1 MFLTE
6 YDQDKVLEQQRLET
20 ERITHEQVATDMIK
34 EKLPLSLIAK
44 ISKLSE
50 EAILKIAQS
59 LGISVAR

>member
-20 ERITHEQVATDMIK
+20 ERITHEQVATDM
-34 EKLPLSLIAK
+34 LIDNYPMSAITK

-50 EAILKIAQS
+50 DVILKIALS
-59 LGISVAR
+59 LGISVVH